1 MGSGVTVLEAVQG
14 NMNRIGIG
22 CDVNE
27 MSKFITSNILTD
39 IPHSDLNQLF
49 SNLENKLN
57 DLSHYYETKCDNCGG
72 IGITSKV
79 VFDKPERTTN
89 SFSIKAISYTCPN
102 CKKELK
108 NLMKMII
115 LNSAPLKTIDLF
127 QMFN

>member
-102 CKKELK
+102 CKKRVKEPDEDDY
-108 NLMKMII
+108 
-115 LNSAPLKTIDLF
+115 SDTE
-127 QMFN
+127 